1 MNKWKNEQTEA
12 KREIVGGI
20 NIQMVVGEESNN
32 WG

>member
-1 MNKWKNEQTEA
+1 MNKWKNEQTEV
-12 KREIVGGI
+12 KREIGGI